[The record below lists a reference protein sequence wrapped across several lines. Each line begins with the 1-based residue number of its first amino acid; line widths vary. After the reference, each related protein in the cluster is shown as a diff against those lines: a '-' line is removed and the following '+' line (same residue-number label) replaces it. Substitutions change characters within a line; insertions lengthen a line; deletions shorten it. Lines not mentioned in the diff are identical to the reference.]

1 MCITLASTAHEPDRR
16 SRRSL
21 KLNQQSMSDYQPDEP
36 TARVDLLRFLS
47 ACYYEPTVEF
57 SEEKLFDSI
66 ASATRQAWPQL
77 AGLAGELGQAFAS
90 ESLQALLVDYTRLF
104 LGPMKALASPYSA
117 SWLPT
122 PMVGD
127 EVLPPVILDFYA
139 EGGFE
144 VDAEL
149 AELPD
154 HVAIELEFLYLL
166 SFNQRQAH
174 FLGHLDD
181 DTAATKLRAR
191 FLDQHLAAWISPF
204 TQAVKEDAETGFYR
218 VLADLTQG
226 VIQREL
232 AHVSVD

>member
-1 MCITLASTAHEPDRR
+1 
-16 SRRSL
+16 
-21 KLNQQSMSDYQPDEP
+21 MSDYQPDES

-47 ACYYEPTVEF
+47 ACYYEPTAEF
-57 SEEKLFDSI
+57 AEEKLFDSI
-66 ASATRQAWPQL
+66 VAATRQSHPEL
-77 AGLAGELGQAFAS
+77 AGLASELGQAFAG
-90 ESLQALLVDYTRLF
+90 ESLQTLLVDYTRLF

-127 EVLPPVILDFYA
+127 EVSPPVVLDLYA

-166 SFNQRQAH
+166 SFNQRQADLQGN
-174 FLGHLDD
+174 FTDY
-181 DTAATKLRAR
+181 AAMTKLRAR
-191 FLDQHLAAWISPF
+191 FMDEHLSIWISPF
-204 TQAVKEDAETGFYR
+204 AKAVKEHAETGFYR

-226 VIQREL
+226 VVQREL

>member
-1 MCITLASTAHEPDRR
+1 
-16 SRRSL
+16 
-21 KLNQQSMSDYQPDEP
+21 MSDYQPDESI
-36 TARVDLLRFLS
+36 ARVDLLRFLS
-47 ACYYEPTVEF
+47 ACYYEPTAEF
-57 SEEKLFDSI
+57 AEEKLFDSI
-66 ASATRQAWPQL
+66 LAATRQAHPEL
-77 AGLAGELGQAFAS
+77 AGLASELGQAFAD
-90 ESLQALLVDYTRLF
+90 ESLQTLLVDYTQLF

-144 VDAEL
+144 VDTEL

-181 DTAATKLRAR
+181 DTAVTKLRAR
-191 FLDQHLAAWISPF
+191 FLDEHLVTWISPF
-204 TQAVKEDAETGFYR
+204 TQAVKEHAKTAFYR
-218 VLADLTQG
+218 VLADFTQG
-226 VIQREL
+226 VIQRES
-232 AHVSVD
+232 AYGSGD